1 MATTEDQV
9 KFSLRYFCRFD
20 EEVSAYVGYVPRL
33 QVYAQSPTEEGLQT
47 AVTATALR
55 FILTCADKHSL
66 GDIMRESQM
75 QEISAIELEAA
86 IANEEDHE
94 FVTVRGYKECATPIE
109 VSLPFSA
116 FALQDAHA

>member
-1 MATTEDQV
+1 
-9 KFSLRYFCRFD
+9 
-20 EEVSAYVGYVPRL
+20 
-33 QVYAQSPTEEGLQT
+33 
-47 AVTATALR
+47 
-55 FILTCADKHSL
+55 
-66 GDIMRESQM
+66 MRESQM

>member
-1 MATTEDQV
+1 MKTTEDQV

-20 EEVSAYVGYVPRL
+20 EEVSAFVGYVPRL

-75 QEISAIELEAA
+75 QEVSAIELEAA
-86 IANEEDHE
+86 IANKEDPE
-94 FVTVRGYKECATPIE
+94 FVAIGYKECANPIE
-109 VSLPFSA
+109 VTLPFSA
-116 FALQDAHA
+116 FALQDAIA